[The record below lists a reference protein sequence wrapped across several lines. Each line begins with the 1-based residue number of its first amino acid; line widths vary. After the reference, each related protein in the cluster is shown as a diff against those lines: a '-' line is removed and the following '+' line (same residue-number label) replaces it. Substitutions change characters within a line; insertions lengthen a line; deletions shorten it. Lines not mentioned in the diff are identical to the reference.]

1 MQPQHYYS
9 VALQLIEPATV
20 DYSAFLFKAQ
30 RIASSIQSHD
40 FFAVPMGI
48 NGFQWFCSQPQ
59 QNSRRFAV
67 FRFFVH
73 VDDDFNWDLVAS
85 CRLFYSELCPFDKDD
100 PTCNCDARRMY
111 QQVLRYNVHVCNHF
125 CSAGACAVK
134 LRHTRFTTSV
144 CLSNSSHTLLY
155 KRSSSLRS
163 STRSDG
169 RNLLYCPCLVFLMY
183 SCTTQP
189 LSKSHSSTNTS
200 CILICVCL

>member
-48 NGFQWFCSQPQ
+48 NGFYWFCSQPQ

-73 VDDDFNWDLVAS
+73 VDDDFNWDHVAS

-100 PTCNCDARRMY
+100 PTCNCDAHRMY
-111 QQVLRYNVHVCNHF
+111 QQVLTGSLF
-125 CSAGACAVK
+125 LKTMSATGR
-134 LRHTRFTTSV
+134 LRCRF
-144 CLSNSSHTLLY
+144 L
-155 KRSSSLRS
+155 
-163 STRSDG
+163 
-169 RNLLYCPCLVFLMY
+169 
-183 SCTTQP
+183 
-189 LSKSHSSTNTS
+189 NTS
-200 CILICVCL
+200 GADRSVSTGFPNITVYFNYEGMVKKPS